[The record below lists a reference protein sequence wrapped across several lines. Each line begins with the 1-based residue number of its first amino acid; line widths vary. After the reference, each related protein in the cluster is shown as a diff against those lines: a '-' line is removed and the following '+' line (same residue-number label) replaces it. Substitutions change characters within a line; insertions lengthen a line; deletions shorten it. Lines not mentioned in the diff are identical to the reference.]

1 MRPMGGIRC
10 RAAVIAVAI
19 VAAGTGIAQAGPAR
33 HESTANG
40 NIFTGGLS
48 FEPADLTVAVGDV
61 IAWKNTDF
69 LVPHT
74 VTERHG
80 LWDLTGGYGATPVNP
95 PGFGPGTVAERRF
108 EAGTQAYFCRV
119 HPVEMVGTISVPV
132 TVSAVRSKQR
142 RKRGRAR
149 TISTV
154 TMIWAAEP
162 PAEGLAFDVERR
174 LPGGQWSLLHDG
186 IVGPSGSFRT
196 KPGTVWEIRA
206 RLRSEERPA
215 AATDYSPVATIT
227 A

>member
-1 MRPMGGIRC
+1 MGGMRC
-10 RAAVIAVAI
+10 AAATVAVV
-19 VAAGTGIAQAGPAR
+19 VATGVSTAQAEPVR

-40 NIFTGGLS
+40 NLFTGGLS
-48 FEPADLTVAVGDV
+48 FAPADLTVAVGDV

-69 LVPHT
+69 VAPHT

-80 LWDLTGGYGATPVNP
+80 LWDLTGGYGATPANP

-132 TVSAVRSKQR
+132 SLTTIRSNR
-142 RKRGRAR
+142 ARKRGRRAR
-149 TISTV
+149 TIATV
-154 TMIWAAEP
+154 TMRWAADP

-174 LPGGQWSLLHDG
+174 VPGGPWSRVHDG
-186 IVGPSGSFRT
+186 ILGTSGTFRT
-196 KPGTVWEIRA
+196 RPRTVWKVRA
-206 RLRSEERPA
+206 RLRSAERPGD
-215 AATDYSPVATIT
+215 ATGFSPIATIT